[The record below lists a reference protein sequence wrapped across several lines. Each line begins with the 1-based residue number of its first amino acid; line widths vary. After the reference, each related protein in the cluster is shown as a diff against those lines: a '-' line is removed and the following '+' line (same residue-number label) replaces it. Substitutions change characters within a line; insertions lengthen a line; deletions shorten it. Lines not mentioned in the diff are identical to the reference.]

1 MNEYFN
7 ITKPTNLVA
16 LGCSLTEGL
25 QSWPS
30 YIANR
35 YNLQLVNLALGA
47 GSNTTQVNR
56 IHDYILTQPITDSLV
71 IWQITYFHRYG
82 YRYPVYYRAEDLPEV
97 LSKEEFS
104 TYSSPFP
111 NYFDNT
117 YHLDVANYY
126 CHDQTQ
132 ANTFLHMSELFCT
145 ILLVKHIFKNVLVFF
160 ADNTEMIPFNNVY
173 SLIEEFFHKH
183 QIDYVSLDHALNPW
197 CLKNLMPMDETRHP
211 TIETYNKY
219 AEEFLIPKVDKYF
232 I

>member
-1 MNEYFN
+1 M
-7 ITKPTNLVA
+7 TKPTNLVT

-25 QSWPS
+25 SWPS
-30 YIANR
+30 YIANC
-35 YNLQLVNLALGA
+35 YNLQLTNLALGA

-82 YRYPVYYRAEDLPEV
+82 YRYPPYYRESDLPDV
-97 LSKEEFS
+97 LSTEEFRILP
-104 TYSSPFP
+104 SPIP

-117 YHLDVANYY
+117 HHLDVANFY
-126 CHDQTQ
+126 CHDRVQ

-160 ADNTEMIPFNNVY
+160 ADNTEMVPFKNVY
-173 SLIEEFFHKH
+173 PLIEEFFQKH

-211 TIETYNKY
+211 TIDTYNSY
-219 AEEFLIPKVDKYF
+219 AEKFLIPLVDKYF